1 MKYIIT
7 ESRINNLLEK
17 YILERYP
24 MVRDVFFTTKKIR
37 LAGEPNE
44 RGEND
49 ITRNIININFIDG
62 EMTYSPSVMGRKIKN
77 DINPMFGLDI
87 ETYGSDW
94 GIEWKM
100 VR

>member
-24 MVRDVFFTTKKIR
+24 MVRDVFFTTKLIR
-37 LAGEPNE
+37 LAGESNE

-49 ITRNIININFIDG
+49 IIRNIININFKDG
-62 EMTYSPSVMGRKIKN
+62 GFTAIPGYRVRQIMN
-77 DINPMFGLDI
+77 DINLMFGI
-87 ETYGSDW
+87 GIGEYGSDW
-94 GIEWKM
+94 GIEWKII
-100 VR
+100 

>member
-7 ESRINNLLEK
+7 ENRINNLLEK

-24 MVRDVFFTTKKIR
+24 MVRDVFFTTKLIR
-37 LAGEPNE
+37 LASEPNE
-44 RGEND
+44 KGEND
-49 ITRNIININFIDG
+49 ISRNVININFMDG
-62 EMTYSPSVMGRKIKN
+62 KMTHSPTWTSKHIRN
-77 DINPMFGLDI
+77 DINSMFGLDI
-87 ETYGSDW
+87 DKYGSDW

>member
-24 MVRDVFFTTKKIR
+24 MVRDVFFTTKLIR
-37 LAGEPNE
+37 LAGESNE

-49 ITRNIININFIDG
+49 IIRNIININFKDG
-62 EMTYSPSVMGRKIKN
+62 KMTHSPSYTGRQIRN
-77 DINPMFGLDI
+77 DVNSMFSLGI
-87 ETYGSDW
+87 GEYGSDW
-94 GIEWKM
+94 GIEVKM